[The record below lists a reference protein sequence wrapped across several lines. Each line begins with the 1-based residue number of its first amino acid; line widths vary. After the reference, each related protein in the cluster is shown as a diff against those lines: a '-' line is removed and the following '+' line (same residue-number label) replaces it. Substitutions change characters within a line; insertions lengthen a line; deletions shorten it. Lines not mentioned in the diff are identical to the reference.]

1 VAEIAKEPPALMS
14 LREGAEILGVS
25 RESMRRLI
33 KAGSLEPVRIPGLG
47 NARYRRADI
56 ERLVAGEVRA
66 P

>member
-1 VAEIAKEPPALMS
+1 VIDNSKEQSALMS

-47 NARYRRADI
+47 NPRYRRADI